1 MNIAGGENFLQTCL
15 AKIDPSRDVDKNFFR
30 YKYANRKHAADYHGE
45 EYVSKLTEEDK
56 EMIRSGASYVITCF
70 CHLEFFV
77 AWHQSSGFGSGKYK
91 VSKSDLSA
99 FENDT
104 ECDYQKHL
112 IGKTEDA
119 MVYIFRNESG
129 FNKFFNDAVKPSLNN
144 KHKSPPTA

>member
-1 MNIAGGENFLQTCL
+1 MNIAGGKNFLLTCL
-15 AKIDPSRDVDKNFFR
+15 AKNDPSLDVDQIFC
-30 YKYANRKHAADYHGE
+30 YKYANREHAEDYQRDE
-45 EYVSKLTEEDK
+45 CVSKLTKKDK

-70 CHLEFFV
+70 GHMEFFV
-77 AWHQSSGFGSGKYK
+77 AWHQSSGIGSGKYR
-91 VSKSDLSA
+91 VSKSDLIA

-104 ECDYQKHL
+104 GDYQKHL

-129 FNKFFNDAVKPSLNN
+129 FNKFFHNVVKPSLNN